1 VTTPVIDDVSRVSAP
16 VRTPSPQVTV
26 PAWAKLKGFVVGL
39 IVEVP
44 VFTAVLWAG
53 GHVGG
58 LARSEFVPLMRLV
71 ASFSGIA
78 ALVTAIGVGRTA
90 AYASVERGGGR
101 WRSVRWASATHAVA
115 GIGLAVIAGVAAG
128 LFTPQ
133 RATWI
138 TIAAA
143 GGIAGAVC
151 GAMIGLV
158 CGGPSP
164 ISASDLV
171 ALAKRPTDIFV
182 HAVIDP
188 ASGLVRMGGR
198 VADRAGHAASEL
210 VEGLVDG
217 LFDPAAPPPP
227 NSMTDLPVAKSDDV
241 SNDQV
246 LPTKPNTDK

>member
-78 ALVTAIGVGRTA
+78 ALVTAIGVGR
-90 AYASVERGGGR
+90 
-101 WRSVRWASATHAVA
+101 
-115 GIGLAVIAGVAAG
+115 
-128 LFTPQ
+128 TPQ